1 MSSKSYLVSSP
12 TSHKSISSGSLLLSG
27 CLPPDHVGPCPLP
40 HRLAARAARGA
51 WPPVTRPCPPHAA
64 LRPAQQLPCPRR
76 PAAPA
81 RVSEKNGRDREDTVE
96 RMGNWGRYDWIRGI
110 IVLWSYYEGFCC
122 FLIFCIP
129 ETTNRVKS
137 RDKLSLSSYKAG
149 VKSQR

>member
-1 MSSKSYLVSSP
+1 MFSEIVSFAKP
-12 TSHKSISSGSLLLSG
+12 KPGRPRRTA
-27 CLPPDHVGPCPLP
+27 P
-40 HRLAARAARGA
+40 LAACDAPRPAARDAPRSGYSG
-51 WPPVTRPCPPHAA
+51 PRPCPPHAA

-76 PAAPA
+76 PATPA
-81 RVSEKNGRDREDTVE
+81 RVSEKNGRCSEDTVE

-110 IVLWSYYEGFCC
+110 IVLWSYCEGFCC
-122 FLIFCIP
+122 FLIFCNP